1 MALLLWIVIPAM
13 ILIGCVDVV
22 FVAPAMNVS
31 PWFFVVM
38 VIFSTIYQVL
48 IDGLFA
54 FLCNQIPAKW
64 LKNKK
69 FFEVS
74 KKEQKFY
81 EKLGIRAWKDKVL
94 ELGGMGGFSKSK
106 IDDPNNPE
114 YIEKFLIESYKGEID
129 HISGMIAGFSVIF
142 IIPLKYAW
150 FIGVPVAIVNVVV
163 NLMSTM
169 ILRYNTPKLK
179 TLHKRALR
187 TQELKNS
194 REATEQN

>member
-1 MALLLWIVIPAM
+1 MILLLWIVIPSM
-13 ILIGCVDVV
+13 ILIGCMDII
-22 FVAPAMNVS
+22 FVAPVMEIS

-38 VIFSTIYQVL
+38 VIVSTIYQVAV
-48 IDGLFA
+48 DGLFA
-54 FLCNQIPAKW
+54 FLCNHIPASW
-64 LKNKK
+64 LKNRK

-74 KKEQKFY
+74 KREQKFY
-81 EKLGIRAWKDKVL
+81 EKLGIRSWKDKVL
-94 ELGGMGGFSKSK
+94 ELGSMGGFSKSK
-106 IDDPNNPE
+106 IDDPNSPE

-142 IIPLKYAW
+142 ILPLKYAW

-163 NLMSTM
+163 NMMSTM

-187 TQELKNS
+187 NQELKNN
-194 REATEQN
+194 Q

>member
-1 MALLLWIVIPAM
+1 MILLLWIVIPSM
-13 ILIGCVDVV
+13 ILIGCMDII
-22 FVAPAMNVS
+22 FVAPVMEIS

-38 VIFSTIYQVL
+38 VIVSTIYQVAV
-48 IDGLFA
+48 DGLFA
-54 FLCNQIPAKW
+54 FLCNHIPASW
-64 LKNKK
+64 LKNRK

-74 KKEQKFY
+74 KREQKFY
-81 EKLGIRAWKDKVL
+81 EKLGIRSWKDKVL

-106 IDDPNNPE
+106 IDDPNSPE
-114 YIEKFLIESYKGEID
+114 YIEKFLIESYKGDID

-142 IIPLKYAW
+142 ILPLKYAW

-163 NLMSTM
+163 NMMSTM

-187 TQELKNS
+187 NQELKNN
-194 REATEQN
+194 Q